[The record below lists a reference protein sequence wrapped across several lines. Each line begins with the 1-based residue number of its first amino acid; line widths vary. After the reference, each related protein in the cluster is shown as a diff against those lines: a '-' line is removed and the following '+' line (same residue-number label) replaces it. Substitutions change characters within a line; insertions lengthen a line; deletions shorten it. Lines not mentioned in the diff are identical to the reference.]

1 MALIITENGEAKL
14 RISGTNTDLGS
25 MYSRISFD
33 CSLSGKE
40 MRAVVNS
47 YSTKA
52 EYEANAGSLLLID
65 KLPNQFYVDVI
76 PPAVQSLQTVHEG
89 VKAEL
94 ETLGYTVEIVDL

>member
-1 MALIITENGEAKL
+1 MALTITENGEAKL

-25 MYSRISFD
+25 IYSRISFD
-33 CSLSGKE
+33 CSLGGTE
-40 MRAVVNS
+40 MRAVINS

-52 EYEANAGSLLLID
+52 EYEANAGSVLLINN
-65 KLPNQFYVDVI
+65 LPIEFYIDVI

>member
-1 MALIITENGEAKL
+1 MALTITENGEAKL

-25 MYSRISFD
+25 IYSRISFD
-33 CSLSGKE
+33 CSLGGME
-40 MRAVVNS
+40 MRAVINS

-65 KLPNQFYVDVI
+65 VT

-94 ETLGYTVEIVDL
+94 EALGYTVEIVDL